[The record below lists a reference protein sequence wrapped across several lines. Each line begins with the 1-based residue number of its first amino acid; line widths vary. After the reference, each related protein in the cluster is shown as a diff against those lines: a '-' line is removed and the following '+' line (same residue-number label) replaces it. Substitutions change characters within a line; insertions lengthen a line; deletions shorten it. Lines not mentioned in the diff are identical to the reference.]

1 MWDRELGC
9 EVASLPHEDVVNSV
23 AFCPRDQEVMV
34 SVGDDHKYVVTTV
47 QVSGLTDC
55 FQDQSLG
62 FKEKKERS
70 RTETE
75 TIADIVKLR
84 SEIVII
90 NLNVTIDQLKEFTV
104 SNVMDFVIY

>member
-1 MWDRELGC
+1 
-9 EVASLPHEDVVNSV
+9 
-23 AFCPRDQEVMV
+23 MV

-104 SNVMDFVIY
+104 SNVMDLVIS